1 MTCSHS
7 YREPSANVYN
17 NLNNTAKLIVSFSFP
32 NMEISWPLKRL
43 ERNELN
49 TEPCGCAKYEI
60 FNLLNTSADT
70 FNYYMT
76 MVAHC

>member
-43 ERNELN
+43 ERNALN